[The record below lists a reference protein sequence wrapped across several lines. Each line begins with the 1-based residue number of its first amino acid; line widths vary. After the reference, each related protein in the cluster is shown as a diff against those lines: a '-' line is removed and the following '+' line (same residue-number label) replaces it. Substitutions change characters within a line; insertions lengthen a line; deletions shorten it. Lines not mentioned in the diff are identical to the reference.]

1 MLTTNFAE
9 AGGFIRSSPGE
20 AAPDLQLHFVVAK
33 LVDHGR
39 KTVWGHGYSLH
50 VCVLQP
56 ASRGSLRLA
65 SADPLALPL
74 VDPAFFSDAQDL
86 RRMVN
91 GVRRAREILAQ
102 PALAALGALDET
114 VLGTCAREAVDKCIA
129 ELESHVAVQ
138 ASSPALL
145 IAGGL
150 RRHCLRNCRCNSRS
164 SEQGIQ
170 RPLF

>member
-1 MLTTNFAE
+1 MAQPAARHADHQLCR

-74 VDPAFFSDAQDL
+74 VDPAFSPT
-86 RRMVN
+86 RRTC
-91 GVRRAREILAQ
+91 
-102 PALAALGALDET
+102 GAW
-114 VLGTCAREAVDKCIA
+114 
-129 ELESHVAVQ
+129 
-138 ASSPALL
+138 
-145 IAGGL
+145 
-150 RRHCLRNCRCNSRS
+150 
-164 SEQGIQ
+164 
-170 RPLF
+170 